1 MSRTARTHLAAVDP
15 AMAGLVTRVGPC
27 RITVTRQEPYEA
39 LVRAISHQQL
49 HGNAARAIMG
59 RFVGLYGDVAFPAPE
74 HVLATDD
81 ATLRATGLSAA
92 KIATI
97 RGLAGAALDGTIPT
111 RARAVRMADEALIER
126 LTALRGVGR
135 WTVEML
141 LMFCLGRRDVLPVD
155 DFGVRE
161 GFRRL
166 HGLDAQP
173 KPRDLAAIG
182 ETWAPYRT
190 FAAWY
195 LWRAADEGKTV
206 KQPS

>member
-1 MSRTARTHLAAVDP
+1 MSRTARSHLAAVDP
-15 AMAGLVTRVGPC
+15 AMAALVARVGPC

-39 LVRAISHQQL
+39 LVRAIAHQQL

-59 RFVGLYGDVAFPAPE
+59 RFVALYPDVAFPTPE
-74 HVLATDD
+74 HVLETDEPV
-81 ATLRATGLSAA
+81 LRATGLSGA
-92 KIATI
+92 KVATI
-97 RGLAGAALDGTIPT
+97 RGLAAAARDGTIPT
-111 RARAVRMADEALIER
+111 RARAARMSDEALIER

-166 HGLDAQP
+166 HRLDAQP
-173 KPRDLAAIG
+173 RPRDLAAIG
-182 ETWAPYRT
+182 ESWAPYRS

-195 LWRAADEGKTV
+195 PWRAADEGKTV
-206 KQPS
+206 KQPG